1 MGKPFE
7 TSKGFPIFAGESSD
21 NTKPSKHTDMNTLDQ
36 LLERNKNWVDNKKKE
51 DKDFFRKLAA
61 GQAPEYLWIGCGD
74 SRIPAEEILGLTAGE
89 IFVHRNVAN
98 QILSTDINARSVI
111 EYALI
116 HLKVK
121 HVIVCGHYGCGGVK
135 AALSNDDLGETLN
148 MWLKSIKEVFVEN
161 KEELISIPEE
171 EAQTDRLV
179 ELNVLKQIERLLHTS
194 SLQKAWRENP
204 EPPVLHGCVFSLKT
218 GLLRQL
224 IEVQPDEEKIE
235 PIFRFDNIWK

>member
-1 MGKPFE
+1 M
-7 TSKGFPIFAGESSD
+7 S
-21 NTKPSKHTDMNTLDQ
+21 TLDK
-36 LLERNKNWVDNKKKE
+36 LFEKNQDWVKRKQDE
-51 DKDFFRKLAA
+51 DSDFFKKLAA

-74 SRIPAEEILGLTAGE
+74 SRIPAEEILGLSAGE

-148 MWLKSIKEVFVEN
+148 MWLKSIKEVFVEH
-161 KEELISIPEE
+161 KEELTAITDP
-171 EAQTDRLV
+171 EAQQDRLV
-179 ELNVLKQIERLLHTS
+179 ELNVLKQIERLIHTS
-194 SLQKAWRENP
+194 SLQKAWSENP
-204 EPPVLHGCVFSLKT
+204 EPPVIHGMVFSLKT
-218 GLLRQL
+218 GLVKQL
-224 IEVQPDEEKIE
+224 VEVKPNEEAIE
-235 PIFRFDNIWK
+235 PIFRFENIWK